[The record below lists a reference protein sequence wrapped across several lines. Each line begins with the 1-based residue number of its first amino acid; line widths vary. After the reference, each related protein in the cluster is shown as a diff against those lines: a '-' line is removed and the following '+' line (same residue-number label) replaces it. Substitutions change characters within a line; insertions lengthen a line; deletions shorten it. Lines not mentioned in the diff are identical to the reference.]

1 MSENISIQGFNNFF
15 ASIMD
20 ELKWENYEPST
31 AYLGITA
38 LTFTLIIY
46 VIAKIW
52 YNTKNRNDSLL
63 ELIQAL
69 QHTNQNLNERIL
81 SLEASNQILNK
92 KNQNLNETIL
102 SLEAS
107 NQILNKK
114 ILSME
119 TTTKDLQHTTK
130 DLDKEILTLKSTDQ
144 ELQMNNLELNDRL
157 LSLESANLLQKIQSN
172 NNKCA
177 NKLDFLNDKYEYLMN
192 RTIAL
197 QSDVTTA
204 QTFYKE
210 DRLLLTDKVK
220 SMESQV
226 LEERN
231 KLHDAMKNLESLAM
245 EEIHSLEQNLGAR
258 IQTLE
263 ENLSKG
269 NKRVNNQDNRPIRV
283 ITSPDTPYTMAYPVI
298 LHDRPGDE
306 EHPKPYTEVIVQP
319 ISMKD
324 FKGIKEAITTHG
336 IHSTFVKQLLNS
348 WSTSNRVIPEDWKQ
362 LTSAVL
368 EYSQQ
373 LQWKSWLREEA
384 RNLEQQGKIRGFQV
398 SQDQILGEGEFADK
412 NVQAFYDE
420 HTISLCRTAALNAWE
435 KIPEPGKPTEIYS
448 KIFQGPREPFTD
460 FLQRLTIA
468 INRAVSDTNL
478 RQILTESLAFN
489 NANIEC
495 KRILMPLKVRA
506 APLEEWIQ
514 YTNGIESLN
523 QGNEAWIGQAISR
536 GGRRPR
542 NTKCFRCGR
551 LGHISKNCNWGAP
564 TSNTPSRNNQNRRP
578 QPSGLCRRC
587 GKGRHWTNECRSVT
601 DIRGNPLPAGN
612 ASGGLLQAPK
622 SNMVQTFPATVEE
635 IPLQDN

>member
-20 ELKWENYEPST
+20 ELIWENFEPSA
-31 AYLGITA
+31 AYMGITA

-46 VIAKIW
+46 VITKIW

-92 KNQNLNETIL
+92 R
-102 SLEAS
+102 
-107 NQILNKK
+107 

-119 TTTKDLQHTTK
+119 TTTK

-144 ELQMNNLELNDRL
+144 ELQMNNSELNDR

-177 NKLDFLNDKYEYLMN
+177 NKFDFLDDKYEYLMN

-210 DRLLLTDKVK
+210 ERLLLTDKVK
-220 SMESQV
+220 SMESHV

-258 IQTLE
+258 IKALE

-269 NKRVNNQDNRPIRV
+269 NKRVNNQDNRPIQV
-283 ITSPDTPYTMAYPVI
+283 ITSPDSPYTMAYPVI
-298 LHDRPGDE
+298 LRERPGNKG
-306 EHPKPYTEVIVQP
+306 HPEPYTDIIVQP
-319 ISMKD
+319 IPMRD
-324 FKGIKEAITTHG
+324 FKEIKEAITTHG

-373 LQWKSWLREEA
+373 LQWKSWLKEEA
-384 RNLEQQGKIRGFQV
+384 RNLEQQGKLRGFQV

-412 NVQAFYDE
+412 NVQASYDE

-478 RQILTESLAFN
+478 RQILTESLAFS

-551 LGHISKNCNWGAP
+551 PGHISKNCKWGAP

-612 ASGGLLQAPK
+612 AQGGLFQAPK
-622 SNMVQTFPATVEE
+622 SKMVQTFPATVEE